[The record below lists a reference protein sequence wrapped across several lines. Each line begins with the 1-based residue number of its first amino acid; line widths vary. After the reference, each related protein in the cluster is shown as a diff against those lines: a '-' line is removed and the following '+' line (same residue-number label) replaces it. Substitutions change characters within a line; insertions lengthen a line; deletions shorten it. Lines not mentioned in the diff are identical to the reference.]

1 MEMHKFEKFFINSG
15 LFNFL
20 YRKTVYASFFDF
32 INNELEGKA
41 LEIGCGIGKTTSW
54 LAKRYNKLKIT
65 AIDYDKEQIMI
76 AKKKD
81 IVNAVFEQGDGTRL
95 KFKKSSFDYAIE
107 TGVFHHIKDY
117 KNAIKETSRV
127 LKKNSYFYIMDVSQ
141 YFFMLWPLRILF
153 PPESLLTKKEF
164 IEQLEMNGFKIEK
177 SKGNVLLFIAAKK
190 VR

>member
-1 MEMHKFEKFFINSG
+1 MEMRRFEKFFINGS

-20 YRKTVYASFFDF
+20 YGKTAYASFLKF
-32 INNELEGKA
+32 IDNELKGKA

-54 LAKRYNKLKIT
+54 LAKRYNKLRIT
-65 AIDYDKEQIMI
+65 AIDYDEEQIKI
-76 AKKKD
+76 AGKSK
-81 IVNAVFEQGDGTRL
+81 IANVVFKQGDGTKL
-95 KFKKSSFDYAIE
+95 KFKNSSFDCAIE
-107 TGVFHHIKDY
+107 TGVFHHIKNY
-117 KNAIKETSRV
+117 KKAVKEASRV

-177 SKGNVLLFIAAKK
+177 SKGNLLFFIAARKA
-190 VR
+190 